1 MSLAREF
8 YKDAQKEWDRLD
20 IPLCRIEFASTLAL
34 IDEYMAGAAKIVA
47 DIGGGPG
54 RYTIELLKRGCSVT
68 LLDLSP
74 ENIAL
79 AQIKLAE
86 LGLCAEQAL
95 VGDARDLSALSGQSF
110 DGVLALGPL
119 YHLTARPERMA
130 FLRTARALLN
140 PGGVLIAAYLNAWGI
155 ARSLLTD
162 APTWYADSSNLTSLL
177 NGDEF
182 SGPRACSGFTECH
195 WSNPERARTEL
206 HEAGFTVLEEVGAEG
221 FASGAR
227 NEVAA
232 IAKQDPALFEKVV
245 EFGVL
250 TSKLP
255 QYRNATDHLLLV
267 GRS

>member
-1 MSLAREF
+1 MSLVREF

-34 IDEYMAGAAKIVA
+34 IDEYMAAAGKTVA

-54 RYTIELLKRGCSVT
+54 RYTIELLERGCSVT

-79 AQIKLAE
+79 AQTKLAE

-95 VGDARDLSALSGQSF
+95 VGDARDLSALSGQASTGF
-110 DGVLALGPL
+110 WRSVLLSSYCKTRADRFLADGKGSSES
-119 YHLTARPERMA
+119 R
-130 FLRTARALLN
+130 
-140 PGGVLIAAYLNAWGI
+140 GVLITVSQRVGYR
-155 ARSLLTD
+155 RSLLTD
-162 APTWYADSSNLTSLL
+162 APTWYADSSELTSLL

-182 SGPRACSGFTECH
+182 SGRRAFRSSVTGRIPNAPGRNCKRLASPSWQKSALKALPAAPVMRSPPSRNRIPPR
-195 WSNPERARTEL
+195 
-206 HEAGFTVLEEVGAEG
+206 
-221 FASGAR
+221 
-227 NEVAA
+227 
-232 IAKQDPALFEKVV
+232 KVV

-255 QYRNATDHLLLV
+255 QYRNATDDLLLV